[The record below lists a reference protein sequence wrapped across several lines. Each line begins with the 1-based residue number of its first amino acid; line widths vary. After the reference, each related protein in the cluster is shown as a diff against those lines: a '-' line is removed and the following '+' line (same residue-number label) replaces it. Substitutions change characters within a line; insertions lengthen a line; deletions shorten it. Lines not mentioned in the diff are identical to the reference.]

1 MGDMSDR
8 VTYLREQKEIQRKK
22 VHYNC
27 YLEQLSQAGNFLTTL
42 LFLQVDKLYIVKLF
56 VYV

>member
-42 LFLQVDKLYIVKLF
+42 LFLQVDKLYI
-56 VYV
+56 